1 MVYNTSLLFL
11 SHIKALLLASNSTGR
26 VIILNI
32 VIRVRP
38 ITPIPKTIGLKVK
51 AINKTPIIKTHC
63 KRLEVML
70 TTGTI
75 LERNRNQWY
84 DLAC

>member
-1 MVYNTSLLFL
+1 MV
-11 SHIKALLLASNSTGR
+11 IK
-26 VIILNI
+26 
-32 VIRVRP
+32 VRP
-38 ITPIPKTIGLKVK
+38 ITPIAKTIGLNVK
-51 AINKTPIIKTHC
+51 AINKTPIINTHC

-75 LERNRNQWY
+75 FERKRNQWY